1 MNKINIVTYPDQ
13 MHNDSYEIL
22 LLYPSQ
28 KVLQDLQKN
37 FLAYYEDNAN
47 VYIYDKEIYVK
58 EELDWMLT
66 TLKCANVVI
75 ADIDNTLPFFR
86 DMLSYIVA
94 KDKTYWLTNAEKSV
108 YNHISNN
115 RIYNLE
121 FLLHTGELNEKTQ

>member
-13 MHNDSYEIL
+13 MHNDSYEVL

-28 KVLQDLQKN
+28 RVLQDLQKN
-37 FLAYYEDNAN
+37 FLAHYEDNAN

-66 TLKCANVVI
+66 TLKCADVVI

-94 KDKTYWLTNAEKSV
+94 KDKTYWLTNADKSV
-108 YNHISNN
+108 YNHISSN

-121 FLLHTGELNEKTQ
+121 FLLPNGELNEKT

>member
-13 MHNDSYEIL
+13 LYNDGYEIL

-28 KVLQDLQKN
+28 QVLRDLQKN
-37 FLAYYEDNAN
+37 FLAHYVDNAN

-66 TLKCANVVI
+66 TLKCADVVI
-75 ADIDNTLPFFR
+75 ADIDNSFPFFR

-94 KDKTYWLTNAEKSV
+94 KDKTYWLTNADKSV
-108 YNHISNN
+108 YNHISSN

-121 FLLHTGELNEKTQ
+121 FLLPSGETNEET

>member
-13 MHNDSYEIL
+13 MHNDSYEML

-28 KVLQDLQKN
+28 RVLQDLQKN
-37 FLAYYEDNAN
+37 FLAHYEDNAN

-66 TLKCANVVI
+66 TLKCADVVI

-94 KDKTYWLTNAEKSV
+94 KDKTYWLTNADKSV
-108 YNHISNN
+108 YNHISSN

-121 FLLHTGELNEKTQ
+121 FLLPNGELNEKT

>member
-1 MNKINIVTYPDQ
+1 
-13 MHNDSYEIL
+13 MHNDSYEML

-28 KVLQDLQKN
+28 RVLQDLQKN
-37 FLAYYEDNAN
+37 FLAHYEDNAN

-66 TLKCANVVI
+66 TLKCADVVI

-94 KDKTYWLTNAEKSV
+94 KDKTYWLTNADKSV
-108 YNHISNN
+108 YNHISSN

-121 FLLHTGELNEKTQ
+121 FLLPNGELNEKT